1 MLSDPDIVGA
11 ARLLIVRHGEDAS
24 IWVAERADEDLA
36 REDDEDLA
44 REDIA
49 RASMWHAIGRT
60 IEELRRV
67 RRADELL
74 N

>member
-1 MLSDPDIVGA
+1 MFDDPDIVGA

-24 IWVAERADEDLA
+24 IWAA
-36 REDDEDLA
+36 RREIEDLA

-49 RASMWHAIGRT
+49 GASMWHAIGRT
-60 IEELRRV
+60 IEELRRA

>member
-1 MLSDPDIVGA
+1 MLNDPDIVGA

-24 IWVAERADEDLA
+24 IWAAERADEDLA
-36 REDDEDLA
+36 RED
-44 REDIA
+44 IA
-49 RASMWHAIGRT
+49 GATMWHAIGRT